1 MRLIQLLENHKSEII
16 SSASASLTRA
26 SLKSYK
32 NTGST
37 ENEKRIQKLYD
48 VVLESIKKNTLIK
61 IIQYAKEIATQRIT
75 TGYEIYELHTA
86 FNVLEEVL
94 WQNIRQK
101 LPQMDCVEVLRLV
114 STTLG
119 AGKESLANTYVAFAS
134 KMKAPV
140 INHSVLFEGTEGG

>member
-1 MRLIQLLENHKSEII
+1 MTLIQLLENHKSEII

-26 SLKSYK
+26 SLKSYRK
-32 NTGST
+32 SGIT

-48 VVLESIKKNTLIK
+48 IVLESIKKNTLLK

-86 FNVLEEVL
+86 FNVLEEVI

-101 LPQMDCVEVLRLV
+101 LPQMDCVEALRLV

-119 AGKESLANTYVAFAS
+119 AGKGSLANTYVAFAS
-134 KMKAPV
+134 KMKTPV